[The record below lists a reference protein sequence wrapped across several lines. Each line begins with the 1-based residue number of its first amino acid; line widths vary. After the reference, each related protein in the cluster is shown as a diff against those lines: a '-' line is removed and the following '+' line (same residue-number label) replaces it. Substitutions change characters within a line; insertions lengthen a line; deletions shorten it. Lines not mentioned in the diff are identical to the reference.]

1 MNRRELIRSAV
12 LGAGGAAV
20 AGAQETHNRIHIKSI
35 APAPA
40 ASAAEPWAPSVL
52 DAHQNETVIQLSEL
66 IIPTTDTPGAK
77 AAKVN
82 EWVDLYLQD
91 LAEDKGHSFLQG
103 LGWLDGYAIKKH
115 DEPFVKLTEP
125 QQVAILE
132 ELDGAESEEL
142 KPGAEFFDV
151 HQAANSSGILHVE
164 DRHRRAQQGRRS
176 RYVRLHPRLAR
187 VNRCAM
193 ASVRVPPR
201 AEKRRP
207 SKPRSRAAVVC
218 FKFELGGSRRDS
230 LRRKAKGGDS
240 SCACEAFQSCW
251 SCLRRASRRLSREG

>member
-1 MNRRELIRSAV
+1 
-12 LGAGGAAV
+12 V
-20 AGAQETHNRIHIKSI
+20 AGAQETHNRIHVKSI
-35 APAPA
+35 APAAA

-115 DEPFVKLTEP
+115 DEPFVKLSEP

-142 KPGAEFFDV
+142 KPGAEFFTYIKKLAV
-151 HQAANSSGILHVE
+151 QGCYTSKIGIAELNK
-164 DRHRRAQQGRRS
+164 DG
-176 RYVRLHPRLAR
+176 
-187 VNRCAM
+187 
-193 ASVRVPPR
+193 VPDTF
-201 AEKRRP
+201 A
-207 SKPRSRAAVVC
+207 C
-218 FKFELGGSRRDS
+218 THDS
-230 LRRKAKGGDS
+230 HA
-240 SCACEAFQSCW
+240 
-251 SCLRRASRRLSREG
+251 